1 MIYLTILVIVF
12 IVAVAWMVGGFLI
25 DAWQVENEE
34 EIEYRGE
41 ELDRFWR

>member
-1 MIYLTILVIVF
+1 MIYLTILVIVC
-12 IVAVAWMVGGFLI
+12 IIAVALIVGGYLI

>member
-1 MIYLTILVIVF
+1 MIYLTILVIVC
-12 IVAVAWMVGGFLI
+12 ILLVAWIVGGALI
-25 DAWQVENEE
+25 DAWQIENEE